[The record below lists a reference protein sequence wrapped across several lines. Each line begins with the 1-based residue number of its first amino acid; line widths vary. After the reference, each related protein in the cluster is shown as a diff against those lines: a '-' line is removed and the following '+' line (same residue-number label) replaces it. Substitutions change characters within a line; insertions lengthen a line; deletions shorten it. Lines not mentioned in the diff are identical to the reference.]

1 MAKLIKKPTPSVVVV
16 LVVLPIAIFFHMSPS
31 PPPSSGCSLAVL
43 VGGTST
49 AGSSNKFRH
58 AILRNLLLR
67 LSNKD
72 GAASPSWSS
81 AMSLRERRDAVRHA
95 ADAALAAARGAAPR
109 WSRALAAEL
118 SSQSQSQQHGR
129 WHWHDDDAPHL
140 LVAGA
145 DARPSGH
152 QTCLPC
158 GTAAAVAAA
167 GCRKTVPRRRRLRVR
182 ARPKSGAT
190 TAWSAG
196 AVARVVARRRARAGA
211 LRRMVPGGRGM
222 ADECTLLGETL
233 DYAVSLRAQVDAM
246 QLLLRTLQPPGHANN
261 NP

>member
-1 MAKLIKKPTPSVVVV
+1 
-16 LVVLPIAIFFHMSPS
+16 MSPS

-58 AILRNLLLR
+58 AILRNLLLG
-67 LSNKD
+67 LSSKD
-72 GAASPSWSS
+72 GAAAASSPSS

-118 SSQSQSQQHGR
+118 SSSQSQSQQHGR
-129 WHWHDDDAPHL
+129 WHDDDARH

-158 GTAAAVAAA
+158 GTAAA

-190 TAWSAG
+190 TARSAG

-246 QLLLRTLQPPGHANN
+246 QLLLRTLQPPGHANS
-261 NP
+261 P

>member
-1 MAKLIKKPTPSVVVV
+1 
-16 LVVLPIAIFFHMSPS
+16 MSPS
-31 PPPSSGCSLAVL
+31 PPPSSGWSLAVL

-58 AILRNLLLR
+58 AILRNLLLG

-72 GAASPSWSS
+72 GAASPSSSS

-118 SSQSQSQQHGR
+118 SSQSQSQSQQHGR
-129 WHWHDDDAPHL
+129 WHWHDDARHL
-140 LVAGA
+140 VA

-190 TAWSAG
+190 ARSAG
-196 AVARVVARRRARAGA
+196 AIARVVARRRGRA

-246 QLLLRTLQPPGHANN
+246 QLLLRTLQPPGHANS
-261 NP
+261 P